1 MTGRVT
7 AGPQDSDTGCSIAD
21 ISTTGVAPPP
31 PTQVALTGTVDFSDD
46 SSTVAL
52 RFTGGPGTFTLPL
65 SGELTTPGPPG
76 FVEIIG
82 YGSSEWAA
90 GQSSPTS
97 SGTLTLSRTSTGTTG
112 TIHGSVDAWLAPLRA
127 TNALSSHPGHVEL
140 FGTLGAREPM
150 GRFELPTNRLQG
162 GCSTP
167 ELHRLGTRILPWEL
181 VPHCSDRGLCGTL
194 SLGTKMAK
202 GSTLTSTAGN
212 HLLEALPDTERE
224 TLMRQLRP
232 AHLTVKT
239 VLFDPG
245 QPIQFVHFPVDGVIS
260 LVTPLADGNI
270 VEVATIGNEGI
281 VGVPLVPGGSLA
293 VRAISQV
300 GGRTLR
306 LEAGEFFR
314 AVERL
319 PAFREL
325 VQKYVQALF
334 GQISQA
340 AACNRLHSNEER
352 LSRWLLMSHDR
363 VGTDT
368 FPITHEFLGQ
378 MLGSR
383 RATVTLSA
391 GLLQSAGLIRYHRGR
406 VTIVDREGLE
416 SVSCECY
423 GIIKAAL
430 DRVVSSTN

>member
-1 MTGRVT
+1 
-7 AGPQDSDTGCSIAD
+7 
-21 ISTTGVAPPP
+21 
-31 PTQVALTGTVDFSDD
+31 
-46 SSTVAL
+46 
-52 RFTGGPGTFTLPL
+52 
-65 SGELTTPGPPG
+65 
-76 FVEIIG
+76 
-82 YGSSEWAA
+82 
-90 GQSSPTS
+90 
-97 SGTLTLSRTSTGTTG
+97 
-112 TIHGSVDAWLAPLRA
+112 
-127 TNALSSHPGHVEL
+127 
-140 FGTLGAREPM
+140 
-150 GRFELPTNRLQG
+150 
-162 GCSTP
+162 
-167 ELHRLGTRILPWEL
+167 
-181 VPHCSDRGLCGTL
+181 
-194 SLGTKMAK
+194 
-202 GSTLTSTAGN
+202 
-212 HLLEALPDTERE
+212 
-224 TLMRQLRP
+224 MRQLRP

-416 SVSCECY
+416 SGVLRVLRHHQGGTRSGGVLHQLRRQDARSSRY
-423 GIIKAAL
+423 SAAANTRHAL
-430 DRVVSSTN
+430 CPPKPNDVVMTRRTFTLRPTFGT

>member
-1 MTGRVT
+1 MGK
-7 AGPQDSDTGCSIAD
+7 
-21 ISTTGVAPPP
+21 TT
-31 PTQVALTGTVDFSDD
+31 
-46 SSTVAL
+46 
-52 RFTGGPGTFTLPL
+52 
-65 SGELTTPGPPG
+65 
-76 FVEIIG
+76 
-82 YGSSEWAA
+82 
-90 GQSSPTS
+90 
-97 SGTLTLSRTSTGTTG
+97 TLT
-112 TIHGSVDAWLAPLRA
+112 AP
-127 TNALSSHPGHVEL
+127 
-140 FGTLGAREPM
+140 
-150 GRFELPTNRLQG
+150 
-162 GCSTP
+162 
-167 ELHRLGTRILPWEL
+167 
-181 VPHCSDRGLCGTL
+181 
-194 SLGTKMAK
+194 
-202 GSTLTSTAGN
+202 AGN
-212 HLLEALPDTERE
+212 HLLEALPDEERDA
-224 TLMRQLRP
+224 LIQHLRP
-232 AHLTVKT
+232 AHLSVKT
-239 VLFDPG
+239 VIFDPG
-245 QPIQFVHFPVDGVIS
+245 QPISYIHFPVDGVIS

-300 GGRTLR
+300 AGRTLR
-306 LEAGEFFR
+306 IEAGEFAR
-314 AVERL
+314 GLERL
-319 PAFREL
+319 PAFRDL

-368 FPITHEFLGQ
+368 FAITHEFLGQ

-430 DRVVSSTN
+430 DRVVAED

>member
-1 MTGRVT
+1 
-7 AGPQDSDTGCSIAD
+7 
-21 ISTTGVAPPP
+21 
-31 PTQVALTGTVDFSDD
+31 
-46 SSTVAL
+46 
-52 RFTGGPGTFTLPL
+52 
-65 SGELTTPGPPG
+65 
-76 FVEIIG
+76 
-82 YGSSEWAA
+82 
-90 GQSSPTS
+90 
-97 SGTLTLSRTSTGTTG
+97 
-112 TIHGSVDAWLAPLRA
+112 
-127 TNALSSHPGHVEL
+127 
-140 FGTLGAREPM
+140 
-150 GRFELPTNRLQG
+150 
-162 GCSTP
+162 
-167 ELHRLGTRILPWEL
+167 
-181 VPHCSDRGLCGTL
+181 
-194 SLGTKMAK
+194 MAK
-202 GSTLTSTAGN
+202 GSVLTPPAAN
-212 HLLEALPDTERE
+212 HLLDALPDVERKA
-224 TLMRQLRP
+224 LMEHLRP

-245 QPIQFVHFPVDGVIS
+245 QPIPFVHFPIDGVIS

-306 LEAGEFFR
+306 IDAGEFIKGLEGLPGFR
-314 AVERL
+314 G
-319 PAFREL
+319 L

-416 SVSCECY
+416 SVACECY

-430 DRVVSSTN
+430 DRVVTAAA